1 MLDHTG
7 TNDAAVA
14 VARSEALRDA
24 GYASLSRRAVTDNS
38 NALIDEVL
46 CLIGTVEARERQR
59 GTKAKAALR
68 QAVEGFVGDLRVAL
82 AKAKHNDG
90 DRAFTEHS
98 HSVAVAGW
106 VRHSVSPNA
115 FSGGSVSFRT
125 FDPIRAALSALGLVE
140 EVPGVTQFREV
151 FGKRFVQ
158 TRYDTRW
165 RATPKLAELAAA
177 RGVSLLD
184 IRTHFVPE
192 LPKHPL
198 VLKGTSTWLGGYK
211 ISGRRMKIDRTD

>member
-1 MLDHTG
+1 M
-7 TNDAAVA
+7 
-14 VARSEALRDA
+14 
-24 GYASLSRRAVTDNS
+24 
-38 NALIDEVL
+38 
-46 CLIGTVEARERQR
+46 
-59 GTKAKAALR
+59 
-68 QAVEGFVGDLRVAL
+68 
-82 AKAKHNDG
+82 
-90 DRAFTEHS
+90 
-98 HSVAVAGW
+98 
-106 VRHSVSPNA
+106 
-115 FSGGSVSFRT
+115 SFRT